1 MIRRRGLAWRRSMAT
16 IRSRPHLAYRDSDLG
31 ILFSSS
37 TPRSGEPSPAVKV
50 SAIEFLIAEVAEK
63 KQLPVSA
70 RAELS
75 GLSANEIWA
84 LNDFSIGNTAVL
96 VTK

>member
-1 MIRRRGLAWRRSMAT
+1 VNR
-16 IRSRPHLAYRDSDLG
+16 LG
-31 ILFSSS
+31 Q
-37 TPRSGEPSPAVKV
+37 VKV
-50 SAIEFLIAEVAEK
+50 SAVEFLIAEVAEK
-63 KQLPVSA
+63 KQLPLSA

-84 LNDFSIGNTAVL
+84 LNDFSIGNIAVL

>member
-1 MIRRRGLAWRRSMAT
+1 MGWLGSVPWPPFGLDPTWPIAILNLAICFRRAL
-16 IRSRPHLAYRDSDLG
+16 LDLVNR
-31 ILFSSS
+31 L
-37 TPRSGEPSPAVKV
+37 RQVKV
-50 SAIEFLIAEVAEK
+50 SAVEFLIAEVAEK

-70 RAELS
+70 RAERS

-84 LNDFSIGNTAVL
+84 LNDFSIGNIAVL